1 MKNEG
6 GCYYKVF
13 VNFRL
18 DMGVNEILHI
28 RIKSG
33 MKQIIFIPIL
43 KLVLKMNRKSRHLLG
58 KREITRV
65 LGSLFSGSL
74 LRNGDRVA
82 KAQINKFH
90 MFCSEWS

>member
-1 MKNEG
+1 MRG
-6 GCYYKVF
+6 LLLQSVQVF

-43 KLVLKMNRKSRHLLG
+43 KLFLKMNRKSRHLFNRQ
-58 KREITRV
+58 KRDYWVLYFLAPCLEMEI
-65 LGSLFSGSL
+65 
-74 LRNGDRVA
+74 
-82 KAQINKFH
+82 
-90 MFCSEWS
+90 E